1 MYPAQQL
8 RISPQIRPLTTAH
21 LAQTMSLLEL
31 SAPELEEKINAE
43 LSRNPALEVVDP
55 RRCHICGQTLQN
67 GSTCARCNPN
77 IELDPSDPVV
87 FVSPTRDSYTT
98 QLSDEEIRDED
109 GFQTSEDLPTY
120 VLRQIAPELRNEDR
134 LIAAFIL
141 SNLNDDGLLEVSPLE
156 VAQYYHVPISR
167 VKDVIRLIQR
177 ADPIGVGSPSSK
189 DALLIQLEVLGESRP
204 IPELAQQA
212 IEKGLHLI
220 NKNHNSELSQLL
232 GVTIKQ
238 AEEIVHFII
247 ENLNPFP
254 GRAAWGE
261 IRQGRSQSLP
271 VFSTPDIIIKA
282 ESNRTDARL
291 LVEVFSPY
299 AGILRVSPLF
309 RQAISQAPA
318 DKIDH
323 WKTDLEQAE
332 LLVKC
337 LQQRTATIVR
347 LISRLVVLQRGFVL
361 NGDGYLLPLT
371 RASLAE
377 ELQVHE
383 STISRAVSSKTVELP
398 NGRIVPLA
406 KFFDRSLNVRTALKK
421 VIEQETCPLSDS
433 ELVDILKRQG
443 FNVARRTVAKY
454 RAMEGILPS
463 HLRRIAPAGV
473 QP

>member
-31 SAPELEEKINAE
+31 SALELEQKINAE
-43 LSRNPALEVVDP
+43 LSRNPALEVIDP
-55 RRCHICGQTLQN
+55 RRCHFCGQTLIN
-67 GSTCARCNPN
+67 GNTCSRCNPKN
-77 IELDPSDPVV
+77 ELNPSDPVI
-87 FVSPTRDSYTT
+87 FVSPTRDSYSP
-98 QLSDEEIRDED
+98 QRPEEEIRDED
-109 GFQTSEDLPTY
+109 GFQTNEDLPTY
-120 VLRQIAPELRNEDR
+120 VLRQIAPELKPEDR
-134 LIAAFIL
+134 SIAAFIL
-141 SNLNDDGLLEVSPLE
+141 SNLDDDGLLEISPLE
-156 VAQYYHVPISR
+156 VAQYYHVPLSR
-167 VKDVIRLIQR
+167 INEVIRLIQR

-189 DALLIQLEVLGESRP
+189 DALLIQLEVLSESRP
-204 IPELAQQA
+204 IPEQSHRA
-212 IEKGLHLI
+212 IEEGLHLI
-220 NKNHNSELSQLL
+220 NKNHNSDLSQLL
-232 GVTIKQ
+232 GVTLKQ

-254 GRAAWGE
+254 GRAAWGD
-261 IRQGRSQSLP
+261 IRQGRSQPVP
-271 VFSTPDIIIKA
+271 VFSTPDIIIKSD
-282 ESNRTDARL
+282 SNRPDARL

-347 LISRLVVLQRGFVL
+347 LISRLVVLQRGYIL
-361 NGDGYLLPLT
+361 NGDRYLLPLT
-371 RASLAE
+371 RASIAD

-406 KFFDRSLNVRTALKK
+406 KFFDRSLNIRTALKK

-463 HLRRIAPAGV
+463 HLRRITPTGA